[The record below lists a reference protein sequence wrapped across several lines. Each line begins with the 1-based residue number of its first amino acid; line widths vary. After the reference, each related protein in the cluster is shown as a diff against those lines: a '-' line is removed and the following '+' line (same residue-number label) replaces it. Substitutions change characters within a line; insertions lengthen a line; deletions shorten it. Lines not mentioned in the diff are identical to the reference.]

1 MLESFQL
8 AAIIRQ
14 GVQTHLRRIPLH
26 QALQE
31 NLAESWEEQYETFM
45 DDKRE
50 IDFNAGYKP
59 EENEYFCLQNYG
71 PPDWLSEEDS
81 QTISDSDAIG
91 RDQQLFHS
99 IKGIAAF
106 AQNDQGEEMVL
117 CQNFSQSRV
126 IRPGRYLFLEA
137 DTYRSSERPGLTLDR
152 RLSAVY
158 LPADRKLLFKS
169 FRTVNSFLPL
179 TDFYEE
185 ASEQT
190 IREILDHE
198 LLAPEDPG
206 ALAIGAD
213 QWSRKRF
220 AMLKDSGVLDNY
232 SAQEIQSRSN
242 GYDVSIHIS
251 NGKIVFPSDKPAVR
265 KLLQF
270 LNEELFRGAITETL
284 YETNSKR
291 QADQ

>member
-1 MLESFQL
+1 MLENFHLATIIKQGAQTQL
-8 AAIIRQ
+8 
-14 GVQTHLRRIPLH
+14 LRIPLH
-26 QALQE
+26 RTLQDS
-31 NLAESWEEQYETFM
+31 LVESWEEQYGAFM
-45 DDKRE
+45 NDRQE
-50 IDFNAGYKP
+50 IAFSAGYNP
-59 EENEYFCLQNYG
+59 EDHECFCLQNYD
-71 PPDWLSEEDS
+71 PPDWLAEEDS
-81 QTISDSDAIG
+81 QTISDSDAVG
-91 RDQQLFHS
+91 RDQGLFHA
-99 IKGIAAF
+99 IKGVVAF
-106 AQNDQGEEMVL
+106 AQHDQDEEIVL
-117 CQNFSQSRV
+117 FQNFSRSRV
-126 IRPGRYLFLEA
+126 IRPGLYLFQEA
-137 DTYRSSERPGLTLDR
+137 GTYRSSERPGLTLDR

-158 LPADRKLLFKS
+158 LPSDRKLLFKS

-179 TDFYEE
+179 ADFYEE

-251 NGKIVFPSDKPAVR
+251 NGKIVFPSDKLAAK